1 MGDHRFPWRQ
11 NNRHNR
17 HKPHEITLIF
27 RTKLKI
33 VHVSPIPVVCS
44 SNFRLQPETCP
55 CLGWD
60 FGRVGPIGL
69 AFLVVGGRWVLP
81 QFQISNA
88 IARSRWTRVGL
99 KAAATLA
106 TLSLV
111 VGSAILAK
119 EWRSAPPLAR
129 VVEIP
134 GAASA
139 AVGLPAFDI
148 QEPASLDDSIDDTDT
163 VAASARS
170 LIDEPVTSELP
181 GGAIARASDIDP
193 HTLDPRTRWFNGRPI
208 KPARQMWMI
217 VTGYSPDSRSCGDS
231 ADGITA
237 TLHSVETNAHKL
249 VAADPR
255 VLRYGSMLTI
265 PGYDSDLVV
274 PVLDCGSAIKGNRL
288 DLLFPTHEQA
298 RQWGKK
304 KLLVTIWAYAD
315 GKPADNPRKMR

>member
-1 MGDHRFPWRQ
+1 M
-11 NNRHNR
+11 
-17 HKPHEITLIF
+17 
-27 RTKLKI
+27 
-33 VHVSPIPVVCS
+33 
-44 SNFRLQPETCP
+44 
-55 CLGWD
+55 
-60 FGRVGPIGL
+60 
-69 AFLVVGGRWVLP
+69 LP

-88 IARSRWTRVGL
+88 IARSRWARAAL
-99 KAAATLA
+99 KAGATLA

-119 EWRSAPPLAR
+119 EWRIAPPLAR

-134 GAASA
+134 GSLSAPAA
-139 AVGLPAFDI
+139 
-148 QEPASLDDSIDDTDT
+148 LDPLALAPRIAGPITNNDESIDDTDT
-163 VAASARS
+163 VAATDASIIADFRS
-170 LIDEPVTSELP
+170 DELP
-181 GGAIARASDIDP
+181 GGAIEHAASIDP
-193 HTLDPRTRWFNGRPI
+193 HTLDPRTRWFNARPI
-208 KPARQMWMI
+208 KPARQVWMI

-255 VLRYGSMLTI
+255 VLPYGSMLSI

-304 KLLVTIWAYAD
+304 KVLVTIWAYAD
-315 GKPADNPRKMR
+315 AKPADNPRKLR

>member
-1 MGDHRFPWRQ
+1 M
-11 NNRHNR
+11 
-17 HKPHEITLIF
+17 
-27 RTKLKI
+27 
-33 VHVSPIPVVCS
+33 
-44 SNFRLQPETCP
+44 
-55 CLGWD
+55 
-60 FGRVGPIGL
+60 
-69 AFLVVGGRWVLP
+69 LP

-88 IARSRWTRVGL
+88 IARSRWVRVSANS
-99 KAAATLA
+99 AAILT

-119 EWRSAPPLAR
+119 EWRSAPPLVR
-129 VVEIP
+129 VVDIP
-134 GAASA
+134 GSASA
-139 AVGLPAFDI
+139 ATANEPFPVAPPIDTQFTIDDI
-148 QEPASLDDSIDDTDT
+148 SLDEHDTADPPA
-163 VAASARS
+163 VSP
-170 LIDEPVTSELP
+170 IDEPRDESTSPELP
-181 GGAIARASDIDP
+181 GGAIEKATSIDP

-208 KPARQMWMI
+208 KPTRQMWMI
-217 VTGYSPDSRSCGDS
+217 VTGYSPDSRSCGES

-237 TLHSVETNAHKL
+237 TLHSVDTNAHKL

-255 VLRYGSMLTI
+255 VLPYGSMLSI

-315 GKPADNPRKMR
+315 GKPAENPRKLR

>member
-1 MGDHRFPWRQ
+1 M
-11 NNRHNR
+11 
-17 HKPHEITLIF
+17 
-27 RTKLKI
+27 
-33 VHVSPIPVVCS
+33 
-44 SNFRLQPETCP
+44 
-55 CLGWD
+55 
-60 FGRVGPIGL
+60 
-69 AFLVVGGRWVLP
+69 LP

-88 IARSRWTRVGL
+88 VARSRWFRVAANS
-99 KAAATLA
+99 AAALA

-134 GAASA
+134 GSANAASTLEPFELDSSIEKQA
-139 AVGLPAFDI
+139 AIDDP
-148 QEPASLDDSIDDTDT
+148 SLDHTDT
-163 VAASARS
+163 VAASRPLALAEPIASKPIAR
-170 LIDEPVTSELP
+170 ELP
-181 GGAIARASDIDP
+181 GGAIEKAPSIDP
-193 HTLDPRTRWFNGRPI
+193 HALDPRARWFNGRPI

-217 VTGYSPDSRSCGDS
+217 VTGYSPDARSCGDS

-237 TLHSVETNAHKL
+237 TLHSVDTNAHKL

-255 VLRYGSMLTI
+255 VLPYGSMLTI
-265 PGYDSDLVV
+265 PGYDSNLVV

-304 KLLVTIWAYAD
+304 KLLVTVWAYAD
-315 GKPADNPRKMR
+315 GKPAENPRKLR

>member
-1 MGDHRFPWRQ
+1 M
-11 NNRHNR
+11 
-17 HKPHEITLIF
+17 L
-27 RTKLKI
+27 
-33 VHVSPIPVVCS
+33 S
-44 SNFRLQPETCP
+44 
-55 CLGWD
+55 
-60 FGRVGPIGL
+60 
-69 AFLVVGGRWVLP
+69 

-88 IARSRWTRVGL
+88 IARSRWARLAL
-99 KAAATLA
+99 KAGVTLA

-119 EWRSAPPLAR
+119 EWRNAPPLAR

-134 GAASA
+134 GSATAA
-139 AVGLPAFDI
+139 LEIEPFDVDSSI
-148 QEPASLDDSIDDTDT
+148 DAQATTGDTSLDDSDT
-163 VAASARS
+163 VAASAS
-170 LIDEPVTSELP
+170 ALLTEPIASELP
-181 GGAIARASDIDP
+181 GGAIEKAANVDP
-193 HTLDPRTRWFNGRPI
+193 LTLDPRTRWFNGRPI

-237 TLHSVETNAHKL
+237 TLHSVETNGFKL

-255 VLRYGSMLTI
+255 VLPYGSMLTV

-315 GKPADNPRKMR
+315 GKPADNPRKLR

>member
-1 MGDHRFPWRQ
+1 M
-11 NNRHNR
+11 
-17 HKPHEITLIF
+17 
-27 RTKLKI
+27 
-33 VHVSPIPVVCS
+33 
-44 SNFRLQPETCP
+44 
-55 CLGWD
+55 
-60 FGRVGPIGL
+60 
-69 AFLVVGGRWVLP
+69 LP

-88 IARSRWTRVGL
+88 IARSRWARLAL
-99 KAAATLA
+99 KAGATLA

-134 GAASA
+134 GSANAAMEIEPFEVDSSIDPQA
-139 AVGLPAFDI
+139 AIDDI
-148 QEPASLDDSIDDTDT
+148 SLDDTDT
-163 VAASARS
+163 VAASVPPTLS
-170 LIDEPVTSELP
+170 EPIASELP
-181 GGAIARASDIDP
+181 GGAIEKTANIDP
-193 HTLDPRTRWFNGRPI
+193 NTLDPHTRWFNGRPI

-217 VTGYSPDSRSCGDS
+217 VTGYSPDSRSCGES

-237 TLHSVETNAHKL
+237 TLHSVETNGFKL

-255 VLRYGSMLTI
+255 VLPYGSMLTI

>member
-1 MGDHRFPWRQ
+1 M
-11 NNRHNR
+11 
-17 HKPHEITLIF
+17 
-27 RTKLKI
+27 
-33 VHVSPIPVVCS
+33 
-44 SNFRLQPETCP
+44 
-55 CLGWD
+55 
-60 FGRVGPIGL
+60 
-69 AFLVVGGRWVLP
+69 LP

-88 IARSRWTRVGL
+88 IARSRWARVAL
-99 KAAATLA
+99 KTAATLA

-134 GAASA
+134 GTARAAME
-139 AVGLPAFDI
+139 LPTFAI
-148 QEPASLDDSIDDTDT
+148 ESSASLEESSDDTDT
-163 VAASARS
+163 VAAPATS
-170 LIDEPVTSELP
+170 LIDKPVAAELP
-181 GGAIARASDIDP
+181 GGAVTKTADIDP

-217 VTGYSPDSRSCGDS
+217 VTGYSPDSRSCGES

-237 TLHSVETNAHKL
+237 TLHSVETNGFKL

-255 VLRYGSMLTI
+255 VLPYGSMLTI
-265 PGYDSDLVV
+265 PGYDTDLVV